1 MIMANNNEAA
11 LDRSS
16 YVSTHVEITP
26 SDTLKLVEGKL
37 IGESLLGPTG
47 IRELFIN
54 ALVLVFYLVLL
65 SIPFVSFAFVSGG
78 MRWIIVVMV
87 VTTIALYTVYVMN
100 MGIQKKAWKKT
111 IMEKKYFSGDLSRAN
126 DIITRGAGGYSYS
139 QQLMREMMAEAMIE
153 KIRLGRGMTTRE
165 IEMAIDEPERFRDI
179 VDDEIIAT
187 FILAN
192 QKKAEG
198 WSDRISRKKSDR
210 EKTES
215 GRKFM
220 LEIKD
225 ILERVEDWE

>member
-1 MIMANNNEAA
+1 MANNVGDT

-16 YVSTHVEITP
+16 YVTAHVEITP
-26 SDTLKLVEGKL
+26 SDTLKLVEGEL
-37 IGESLLGPTG
+37 VTERLLGPTG
-47 IRELFIN
+47 ARELLIN
-54 ALVLVFYLVLL
+54 AMVLVFYLVLL
-65 SIPFVSFAFVSGG
+65 SIPFISFAFVSGG

-87 VTTIALYTVYVMN
+87 VTTIALYTIYIMN
-100 MGIQKKAWKKT
+100 MGIQKRIWKKT
-111 IMEKKYFSGDLSRAN
+111 IMEKKYFSGDLSRTN

-153 KIRLGRGMTTRE
+153 KIRQGRGMTIRE
-165 IEMAIDEPERFRDI
+165 IEMAIDEPERFREI
-179 VDDEIIAT
+179 VGDEAMAA

-198 WSDRISRKKSDR
+198 WSDRTSRKKSDR
-210 EKTES
+210 EKVES

-225 ILERVEDWE
+225 ILEKVEVWE